1 MSKKSN
7 VASFLLI
14 GLAAYGVYRYLKMT
28 EEEKS
33 DLVEKGKKFI
43 DENIPQSLRNIFSR
57 EEEELYPGRFT
68 KA

>member
-7 VASFLLI
+7 ATTLI
-14 GLAAYGVYRYLKMT
+14 LVGLAAYGIYKYMKMT
-28 EEEKS
+28 EAEKH
-33 DLVEKGKKFI
+33 DLVDKGKKFI
-43 DENIPQSLRNIFSR
+43 DENIPQSLRNIFAK